1 MGSSAVLIISSSDD
15 IRKPLVDAIS
25 GYDIETVGSKDEA
38 AAKLKRMFFKVVFFE
53 LTGSSKENYLAVKE
67 LREYFPDTGVVLI
80 CEARTP
86 CEVERL
92 RKLGAYDCL
101 KIPIDP
107 SMVMNILER
116 YRTRMLLKKELNYL
130 KEELNKHK
138 TKVEIISCSK
148 NMKKVFELI
157 RMVSKASSGVLISGE
172 SGTGKELVARN
183 IHDLSSRLGMP
194 FVEVNCG
201 AVPAELIESEL
212 FGHEKGSFTGANT
225 QKIGKFELADGGTL
239 FLDEVGS
246 IPINLQ
252 VKLLRALQERII
264 QRVGGTKDIAVDI
277 RVIAATNSNLEEE
290 IKKGNFRED
299 LYYRLKVVPIELPPL
314 RERIDDMELLI
325 EWFLETHSKECR
337 KKILGISTEAINA
350 LKGYA
355 WPGNVR
361 ELENMIERLVVL
373 APNNSE
379 ITLKDLPA
387 EISAVR
393 VDRRR
398 YPVDGIDYKAAL
410 RQFEEKYIGAVL
422 NEVAW
427 NKGEAAKHMKVHRNT
442 LLNKIRSLGLS
453 KARAKEKPKL

>member
-1 MGSSAVLIISSSDD
+1 
-15 IRKPLVDAIS
+15 IR
-25 GYDIETVGSKDEA
+25 
-38 AAKLKRMFFKVVFFE
+38 
-53 LTGSSKENYLAVKE
+53 
-67 LREYFPDTGVVLI
+67 
-80 CEARTP
+80 
-86 CEVERL
+86 
-92 RKLGAYDCL
+92 
-101 KIPIDP
+101 
-107 SMVMNILER
+107 
-116 YRTRMLLKKELNYL
+116 
-130 KEELNKHK
+130 
-138 TKVEIISCSK
+138 
-148 NMKKVFELI
+148 
-157 RMVSKASSGVLISGE
+157 GE
-172 SGTGKELVARN
+172 SGTGKELVARL
-183 IHDLSSRLGMP
+183 IHAKSPRRYFPLVP
-194 FVEVNCG
+194 VNCG
-201 AVPAELIESEL
+201 ALNESLLESEL